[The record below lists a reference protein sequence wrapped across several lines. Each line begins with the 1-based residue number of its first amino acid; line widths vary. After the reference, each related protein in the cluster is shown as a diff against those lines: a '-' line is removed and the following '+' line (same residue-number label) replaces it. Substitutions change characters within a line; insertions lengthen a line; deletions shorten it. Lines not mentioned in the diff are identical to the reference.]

1 MIIPIY
7 KKIKS
12 VNARLQT
19 EKEEEVYKY
28 ILNHPKCSYREII
41 NETEL
46 TEASV
51 SKAISWLKSRKSIRA
66 DYLIRGRKNVYTITS
81 KNTSVTKPKKA
92 SEWLNHMKS
101 GLSCE
106 WNECKKKAYAYDKGA
121 DKWLCEKH
129 TPKIG
134 GHNG

>member
-1 MIIPIY
+1 M
-7 KKIKS
+7 
-12 VNARLQT
+12 
-19 EKEEEVYKY
+19 VYAY
-28 ILNHPKCSYREII
+28 ISKHPKCTYNEIMVG
-41 NETEL
+41 TQL
-46 TEASV
+46 RQKQLSKSV
-51 SKAISWLKSRKSIRA
+51 SWLKSRKSIRS
-66 DYLIRGRKNVYTITS
+66 DYLVKGYRNVYTITS